1 MKTRAV
7 IDRFEENKAVL
18 LVGEKEDRQVQWFRQ
33 DLPPE
38 ACEGDILYFSVEV
51 DTEATEQAK
60 NEVDKLLRKLTGQ
73 TEQAD

>member
-1 MKTRAV
+1 MRTRAV
-7 IDRFEENKAVL
+7 IDRFEEDIAVL
-18 LVGEKEDRQVQWFRQ
+18 LVGENEDRQVHWFRQ

-60 NEVDKLLRKLTGQ
+60 NEVKKLLRKLTGQ